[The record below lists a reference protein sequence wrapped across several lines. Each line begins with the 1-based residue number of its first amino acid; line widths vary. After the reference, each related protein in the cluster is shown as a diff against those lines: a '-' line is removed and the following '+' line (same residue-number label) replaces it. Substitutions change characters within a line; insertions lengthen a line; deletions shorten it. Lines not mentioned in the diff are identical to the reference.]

1 MNISVIYFSVLKKI
15 TGKSQEVIR
24 LEKQMSAEDLFGL
37 LSKKYPEMVRYKP
50 YIRLSV
56 NQEYLPFETRLKPD
70 DEVVFITP
78 VSGG

>member
-15 TGKSQEVIR
+15 TGKRQEEIH
-24 LEKQMSAEDLFGL
+24 LDKPSKAEDLFEML
-37 LSKKYPEMVRYKP
+37 AEQYPEMKKYKP
-50 YIRLSV
+50 YIRVSV
-56 NQEYLPFETRLKPD
+56 NQEYLPFQTELKAD

>member
-15 TGKSQEVIR
+15 TGKSQETIHM
-24 LEKQMSAEDLFGL
+24 EKSGNAEDLFGIL
-37 LSKKYPEMVRYKP
+37 AQEYPEMEKYKT
-50 YIRLSV
+50 YMRLSV
-56 NQEYLPFETRLKPD
+56 NQQYLPFTTELKPN

>member
-1 MNISVIYFSVLKKI
+1 ME
-15 TGKSQEVIR
+15 KSGN
-24 LEKQMSAEDLFGL
+24 AEDLFGIL
-37 LSKKYPEMVRYKP
+37 AQEYPEMEKYKT

-56 NQEYLPFETRLKPD
+56 NQQYLPFTTELKPN